1 MGAEWARLFKD
12 VEINK
17 ILTIEASGIGMA
29 CIAAQHFGGVPV
41 VFAKKAQSI
50 NLDGEQYATTI
61 YSFTKQKEY
70 PVIVGKRFLSEGDK
84 VLIIDDFLA
93 NGCALEAL
101 SRSARLRV
109 PRLPALASRWR
120 RASKAVAISSA
131 SAASASRAWPV
142 SPIWTATPARSP
154 SLKRVTQAIGMRCD
168 KGTFPLSHFCM
179 RGGLYE
185 GGVDMDENKM
195 DARVCALCEMSVER
209 LARDC
214 EVQVFRATGPGGQGV
229 NTTDSAV
236 RMKHGPTGIVVTA
249 RESRS
254 QFQNRASCLRKL
266 RAELER
272 RGRPPRRRVKTK
284 VPQRSRQ
291 RRLNDKHFNAIKKAN
306 RRKPGG
312 EE

>member
-1 MGAEWARLFKD
+1 MQELEDRIRHDGIVKAGNVLKVDAFLNHQCDVELFDHMGAEWARLFED

-61 YSFTKQKEY
+61 YSFTKQREY

-93 NGCALEAL
+93 NGCALEGLIKICEA
-101 SRSARLRV
+101 AGAEV
-109 PRLPALASRWR
+109 AGIGIAVEKASR
-120 RASKAVAISSA
+120 AVAISSA
-131 SAASASRAWPV
+131 SAASVLRAWPV
-142 SPIWTATPARSP
+142 SPIWTVRTARSP
-154 SLKRVTQAIGMRCD
+154 SPKRATQAIGMRCD
-168 KGTFPLSHFCM
+168 KGVSLCHIFCM
-179 RGGLYE
+179 R

-195 DARVCALCEMSVER
+195 GWREYARYAEMSVEE

-236 RMKHGPTGIVVTA
+236 RMKHI
-249 RESRS
+249 
-254 QFQNRASCLRKL
+254 LRGL
-266 RAELER
+266 
-272 RGRPPRRRVKTK
+272 P
-284 VPQRSRQ
+284 
-291 RRLNDKHFNAIKKAN
+291 
-306 RRKPGG
+306 
-312 EE
+312 